1 MTPQVGER
9 GVEPPRACAHYHL
22 KVACIPFHHSPVKCR
37 REELNLHP
45 CCQGQPSEGCAS
57 AIPPLRLKV
66 SPLYQLVYNI
76 SNQMADTAKKYSYQQ
91 KIVTFGGGTGHFSLL
106 RGLVELN
113 QPEMITAVVGT
124 WDSGGS
130 SGRLRTELGVLPPG
144 DIRQCLLALME
155 DPKQRQVAQKLFDD
169 RLADIEGP
177 LKGHSLGNLIAARL
191 EHIYKGPDRGTD
203 AQRLLFRIRA
213 KVYPV
218 SLSELN
224 LMARLEGGEEI
235 DGETNIDLRGQ
246 KEDYNSKKKITRI
259 YFETNADPN
268 PEVIQAINEAEKI
281 IFSAGDLYTSILP
294 HLLVAGVKEAI
305 EQSSAKVILILN
317 LMTKVGET
325 DNFKAS
331 DYLKSFLY
339 YLGNRI
345 DFIIANSNGLDAE
358 ILKVYRKDQQ
368 KPVEID
374 DDTCKKIA
382 SNIKIIK
389 KPFAV
394 YHIREHLFR
403 HDPQKLAEAILEQS

>member
-1 MTPQVGER
+1 MNS
-9 GVEPPRACAHYHL
+9 
-22 KVACIPFHHSPVKCR
+22 F
-37 REELNLHP
+37 
-45 CCQGQPSEGCAS
+45 
-57 AIPPLRLKV
+57 
-66 SPLYQLVYNI
+66 
-76 SNQMADTAKKYSYQQ
+76 NQDKTYPYQQ

-106 RGLVELN
+106 RGIVELN
-113 QPEMITAVVGT
+113 QPELISAVVGT

-155 DPKQRQVAQKLFDD
+155 DTKQRQVAQKLFDD

-191 EHIYKGPDRGTD
+191 EHIYKGPDRGTE
-203 AQRLLFRIRA
+203 AERLLFRIRA
-213 KVYPV
+213 RCLPV
-218 SLSELN
+218 SLSDLN
-224 LMARLEGGEEI
+224 LMAKLEGGEELE
-235 DGETNIDLRGQ
+235 GETNIDLRGQ
-246 KEDYNSKKKITRI
+246 KADYNPRKKITRI

-268 PEVIQAINEAEKI
+268 PEVIQAINDAEKI

-305 EQSSAKVILILN
+305 EASKAKVILVLN
-317 LMTKVGET
+317 LMTKIGET

-345 DFIIANSNGLDAE
+345 DFVIANSNGLDPE
-358 ILKVYRKDQQ
+358 ILKVYKKDKQ

-374 DDTCKKIA
+374 GDVCKKLA
-382 SNIKIIK
+382 PNAQIIK
-389 KPFAV
+389 KHLAV

-403 HDPQKLAEAILEQS
+403 HSPTELASSILELN